1 MTDIMEL
8 DDTKDLVRDV
18 HSKAL
23 ITINHQKLKEHNAR
37 RDAIKLAIK
46 NSEDIQVL
54 NNDISEIKSLL
65 QILINR

>member
-8 DDTKDLVRDV
+8 NDTKDLVRDI

-46 NSEDIQVL
+46 NSEDIKII
-54 NNDISEIKSLL
+54 NNDLSEIKSLL
-65 QILINR
+65 QILINK